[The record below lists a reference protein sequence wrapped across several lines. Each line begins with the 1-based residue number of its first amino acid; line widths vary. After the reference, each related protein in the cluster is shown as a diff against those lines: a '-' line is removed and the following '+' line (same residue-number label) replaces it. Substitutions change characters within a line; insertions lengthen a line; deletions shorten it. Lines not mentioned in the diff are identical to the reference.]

1 MSLIVEVVSARQ
13 DFVRL
18 KTEIPIR
25 YKFLCK
31 VMDLD
36 CDQIFEGNSK
46 NISSKGCLLVG
57 KVPSLSWIPGML
69 QGKILVGCNILLPSL
84 DTPVKGLCR
93 TAWIEAIPEGSDRCL
108 LGLTFQDMTKENQD
122 EIMKYIIKSQMTT
135 K

>member
-1 MSLIVEVVSARQ
+1 MSLIVEVVSARK

-31 VMDLD
+31 VMELE
-36 CDQIFEGNSK
+36 DQIFEGITK
-46 NISSKGCLLVG
+46 NISGDGCLLVG
-57 KVPSLSWIPGML
+57 KLPSLSWIPAML

-84 DTPVKGLCR
+84 DAPIKCLCR
-93 TAWIEAIPEGSDRCL
+93 TAWIEAIPEGSDRCV
-108 LGLTFQDMTKENQD
+108 LGLQFQELTKESRD
-122 EIMKYIIKSQMTT
+122 EIMKYIIKSEMTN